1 MKGWVIAVEDRPD
14 GGKLAALLV
23 DGRLEDL
30 LVDPADDD
38 AAPRPEALVWAR
50 IDRVV
55 PAMGAAFLS
64 LPGGQSGWLRAEDA
78 APGQMK
84 LAQVARWA
92 EPHKAAPLTDRPIL
106 KGALAMLTPAAPGV
120 NVSRGLKGHALR
132 ERLTTLGTQGMEGAD
147 ETCGLVI
154 RTAAEDAPDAE
165 ILAEIADLRG
175 EWDAALAAA
184 TGTAPKLLRPAP
196 DAQARAFRDWPAPD
210 AVEIGEDAFERL
222 GVWDAI
228 EALRRPRVDLPGG
241 GWMTVEA
248 TAALVAVDVNTGD
261 DFGKSAAAN
270 ANQAACAELARQLRL
285 RGLGGVIYM
294 DLAPVKKGA
303 RQGVEA
309 ALKRAFAGD
318 PVETH
323 VAGWTPMGSVEIN
336 RRRERRPL
344 WEVLRA

>member
-23 DGRLEDL
+23 DGRVEDL
-30 LVDPADDD
+30 LVDPPDDD
-38 AAPRPEALVWAR
+38 RAPRPEALVWGR
-50 IDRVV
+50 VDRVV

-64 LPGGQSGWLRAEDA
+64 LPDGQTGWLRVEDA
-78 APGQMK
+78 APGRMM

-92 EPHKAAPLTDRPIL
+92 EPHKAAPLTERPVL
-106 KGALAMLTPAAPGV
+106 KGRLAMLTPGAPGV

-132 ERLTTLGTQGMEGAD
+132 ERLAAAGAAGMAGAAED
-147 ETCGLVI
+147 CGLVI
-154 RTAAEDAPDAE
+154 RTAAEDADDDQILQEISRLRAE
-165 ILAEIADLRG
+165 
-175 EWDAALAAA
+175 WAAA
-184 TGTAPKLLRPAP
+184 TAAAAGNAPKLLRPAP
-196 DAQARAFRDWPAPD
+196 DAAARAFRDWPAPD
-210 AVEIGEDAFERL
+210 AADIGEDAFERL

-228 EALRRPRVDLPGG
+228 EALRSPRVDLPGG
-241 GWMTVEA
+241 AWMTVEA
-248 TAALVAVDVNTGD
+248 TSALVAVDVNTGD
-261 DFGKSAAAN
+261 DFSKGAAVN

-285 RGLGGVIYM
+285 RGLGGVIYI
-294 DLAPVKKGA
+294 DLAPLKKGA

-309 ALKRAFAGD
+309 ALKRAFTGD

-323 VAGWTPMGSVEIN
+323 VAGWTPMGAVEIN

>member
-23 DGRLEDL
+23 DGRIEDL
-30 LVDPADDD
+30 LIDPPDDD
-38 AAPRPEALVWAR
+38 PAPRPEALYWAR
-50 IDRVV
+50 VERVA
-55 PAMGAAFLS
+55 PAMGAAFMT
-64 LPGGQSGWLRAEDA
+64 LPDGLTGWLRAEEA
-78 APGQMK
+78 TSGQMK
-84 LAQVARWA
+84 LVQVARWA

-132 ERLTTLGTQGMEGAD
+132 ERLTALGMQGMEGAD
-147 ETCGLVI
+147 EGCGLVI
-154 RTAAEDAPDAE
+154 RTAAEDAPEPE
-165 ILAEIADLRG
+165 ILAEIAALRA
-175 EWDAALAAA
+175 EWAAAQDAAS
-184 TGTAPKLLRPAP
+184 GTVPKLLRPAP

-228 EALRRPRVDLPGG
+228 EALKRPRVDLPGG
-241 GWMTVEA
+241 AWMTVEP
-248 TAALVAVDVNTGD
+248 TSALVAVDVNTGD

-309 ALKRAFAGD
+309 ALKRAFMGD

-323 VAGWTPMGSVEIN
+323 VAGWTPMGAVEIN

-344 WEVLRA
+344 WELLRA